1 MADDM
6 ILDDLD
12 EVVEKTDLFIDNN
25 TTDVV
30 QEGDGGI
37 QFGLTLPVME
47 QQPKYATSDSPSERV
62 YYLVKAKELKSSEM
76 QACGYMRSAV
86 QKYEGPKDFIKG
98 FSRDMFTEMSR
109 AGQDYPTSWSKVI
122 SDGEYIIMYKGISN

>member
-1 MADDM
+1 MLPA
-6 ILDDLD
+6 
-12 EVVEKTDLFIDNN
+12 VVE
-25 TTDVV
+25 
-30 QEGDGGI
+30 
-37 QFGLTLPVME
+37 
-47 QQPKYATSDSPSERV
+47 PKYATSDLPSERV

-76 QACGYMRSAV
+76 QAYGYMRSAV

-98 FSRDMFTEMSR
+98 LSRDMFTEMSR